1 MSHKSHTQPWLSG
14 GEAKRDYVR
23 KLFAEIS
30 PSYDFMNSALS
41 LGLHGRWRT
50 IAAKKLNV
58 QPGQTVLDLCSG
70 TGDFG
75 KPLRKVLGTSG
86 RIIAL
91 DFCEPMLK
99 RAQKKSYRLTVTLA
113 DACRIPLQEN
123 TVDGVTVGWGLR
135 NLSDLKQGLSE
146 IYRVLKSRAKVVSV
160 DMAIPHSR
168 FVGKAARFLF
178 RILVPSMGAIIGKRD
193 AYLYLQQS
201 TEKYKTREELK
212 KLMEETGFRNVRFH
226 DLFFGLICIHEGE
239 K

>member
-1 MSHKSHTQPWLSG
+1 MSHKSQTQPWLSG
-14 GEAKRDYVR
+14 GEAKRDYIR
-23 KLFAEIS
+23 NLFAEVS
-30 PSYDFMNSALS
+30 PVYDFMNSAMS

-50 IAAKKLNV
+50 FAVTKLNLR
-58 QPGQTVLDLCSG
+58 PGQTVLDLCSG

-75 KPLRKVLGTSG
+75 KPLRKVLGNSG

-99 RAQKKSYRLTVTLA
+99 RAQRKPYRLTVTLA
-113 DACRIPLQEN
+113 DACRIPLREN
-123 TVDGVTVGWGLR
+123 TADGVTVGWGLR

-146 IYRVLKSRAKVVSV
+146 IHRVLKPGAKIVSV
-160 DMAIPHSR
+160 DMANPRSR
-168 FVGKAARFLF
+168 FVGGAARFLF
-178 RILVPSMGAIIGKRD
+178 RILVPSMGAVIGKRD

-212 KLMEETGFRNVRFH
+212 QLMEETGFRNVRFH
-226 DLFFGLICIHEGE
+226 DLFFGLICVHEGE